1 MMLFMGIRLR
11 RSPYLLTHPSGCV
24 KTTTKRKGVGQTVN
38 NQLYALVCLTL
49 IIMTT
54 ILLVASRRERRH
66 RHRRGKYTALY
77 MALLLWQI
85 AELGFFTIKD
95 PLWSKT
101 LFDARQAMMT
111 FLVLLL
117 FFILMEFYRLEPYF
131 PAWLGP
137 ALSVVPCITA
147 LLSLTSSGHGFM
159 TEHFD
164 ILTFEPLTIVRFYRG
179 PWFYIHSVY
188 SLLLIAAMVSIMV
201 IRYQSLPKAYRGGTG
216 PLALGIAA
224 MVVGVIAEVS
234 RPLKNTIDPV
244 LIAATL
250 AGLLFYVAIV
260 RNGRSDYLQIERR
273 EIFNYLDPAVFVLSL
288 DGWVL
293 DINRPARHFLDVLG
307 ENCDGVHFDTF
318 FEKLYTSG
326 KIVAKRVEGQLEG
339 DTHFVTAKY
348 PVIYLMRRQTLRD
361 GAGGT
366 AGWVVTLEDVTRNRL
381 FIERLQSMAG
391 IDGLTGLQNRYGYQA
406 LLRRMDIAEN
416 LPLCVI
422 MGDVNGLKRVNDN
435 YGHAEGDRFLIAVAD
450 AIRSCLIQGGHAAR
464 VGGDEFVIV
473 SPNCTE
479 EEGQAVI
486 AAINARLSQ
495 VTHLPERPSIALG
508 LAVKTELSQN
518 INSLI
523 TSADTK
529 MYKTKGSSRAG

>member
-1 MMLFMGIRLR
+1 M
-11 RSPYLLTHPSGCV
+11 
-24 KTTTKRKGVGQTVN
+24 N
-38 NQLYALVCLTL
+38 NQLYAIICIAL
-49 IIMTT
+49 IAMTT
-54 ILLVASRRERRH
+54 ILLVASRTERRH

-77 MALLLWQI
+77 AALLLWQFT
-85 AELGFFTIKD
+85 ELGFFTIKQ
-95 PLWSKT
+95 PLWIKT
-101 LFDARQAMMT
+101 LFDSRQALMT

-131 PAWLGP
+131 PEWLGP
-137 ALSVVPCITA
+137 TLSIIPCLTA
-147 LLSLTSSGHGFM
+147 ILSLTSSLHGLM
-159 TEHFD
+159 TERFD
-164 ILTFEPLTIVRFYRG
+164 ILTFDPLTIVRFYRG
-179 PWFYIHSVY
+179 PWFYVHSVY
-188 SLLLIAAMVSIMV
+188 SLLLIAAMVIIMA

-216 PLALGIAA
+216 PLSLGIAA
-224 MVVGVIAEVS
+224 MVAGLIIEVT
-234 RPLKNTIDPV
+234 RPLKNAIDPV

-293 DINRPARHFLDVLG
+293 DINRPAHHFLDVLG
-307 ENCDGVHFDTF
+307 ESCDGAHFDTF
-318 FEKLYTSG
+318 FESLYTSG
-326 KIVAKRVEGQLEG
+326 KIVAKRVEGQEEG
-339 DTHFVTAKY
+339 DTHFVTVKY
-348 PVIYLMRRQTLRD
+348 PVIYLMRRQSLQD

-406 LLRRMDIAEN
+406 LLRRMDVAEN

-422 MGDVNGLKRVNDN
+422 LGDVNGLKRVNDT

-450 AIRSCLIQGGHAAR
+450 GIRACLIVGAHAAR

-479 EEGQAVI
+479 EEGQAII
-486 AAINARLSQ
+486 AAINGKLLA
-495 VTHLPERPSIALG
+495 VTHLPECPSIALG
-508 LAVKTELSQN
+508 VAVKTDMEQN
-518 INSLI
+518 VNSLI

-529 MYKTKGSSRAG
+529 MYRTKESNKAL